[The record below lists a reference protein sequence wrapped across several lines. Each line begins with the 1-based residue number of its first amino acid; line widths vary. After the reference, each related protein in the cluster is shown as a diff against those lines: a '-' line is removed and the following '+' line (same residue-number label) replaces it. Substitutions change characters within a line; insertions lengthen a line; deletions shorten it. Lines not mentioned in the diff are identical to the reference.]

1 MTSDTARA
9 RELLET
15 QDLTLALCRGESCTV
30 SHQRGVAPLLALLE
44 GGASWA
50 GACAAD
56 KVVGAGAAF
65 LYRLLGVREV
75 WAPVMSRRAV
85 EVLKQGSIN
94 PVPEQ
99 VAEAIVNRAGDGLCP
114 MELAVAGIDDPQE
127 ALEAIRQKLEALQ
140 RGSGANRTSSQAKRD

>member
-44 GGASWA
+44 GDASWA

-85 EVLKQGSIN
+85 KVLRRGSIN
-94 PVPEQ
+94 PIAEQ
-99 VAEAIVNRAGDGLCP
+99 EVDAIVNRAGDGPCP
-114 MELAVAGIDDPQE
+114 IESAVTDIDDPQE
-127 ALEAIRQKLEALQ
+127 ALAAVRQKLADLQ
-140 RGSGANRTSSQAKRD
+140 RDSRTQ

>member
-44 GGASWA
+44 DDASWA

-94 PVPEQ
+94 PIAEQ
-99 VAEAIVNRAGDGLCP
+99 EVDAIVNRAGDGPCP
-114 MELAVAGIDDPQE
+114 IESAVTDIDDPQE
-127 ALEAIRQKLEALQ
+127 ALAAVRQKLADLQ
-140 RGSGANRTSSQAKRD
+140 RDSRTQ